1 MIAIGE
7 AAAELDQLRRS
18 WLDPEGATEV
28 ELKKRT
34 QTNLYNARP
43 TWLQNAHASL
53 DRAVWAAYG
62 WDDPV
67 PAEVEEDTIL
77 ARLLALNRERTN

>member
-62 WDDPV
+62 WDDADPTT
-67 PAEVEEDTIL
+67 VEDDMIL